1 VYKLK
6 NYIKDYP
13 DFPKPGII
21 FKDILPILKEP
32 EAFRDLINDMSKWEL
47 FKDCDSLLAI
57 DARGFIFGSAIAIKL
72 SKPLVLARKKGK
84 LPGKLIEDSYS
95 LEYGNNI
102 LCIQED
108 SLNKLNNFIIIDDL
122 LATGGTVSCI
132 EKLLTKANKKIIGL
146 SVVVELEDLKGKCNF
161 EFPVDSQIKF

>member
-1 VYKLK
+1 MYKLK

-21 FKDILPILKEP
+21 FKDILPILTEP
-32 EAFRDLINDMSKWEL
+32 EAFKNLINDMCQWEL

-95 LEYGNNI
+95 L
-102 LCIQED
+102 
-108 SLNKLNNFIIIDDL
+108 
-122 LATGGTVSCI
+122 
-132 EKLLTKANKKIIGL
+132 
-146 SVVVELEDLKGKCNF
+146 
-161 EFPVDSQIKF
+161 